1 MGWIFLLVGVSG
13 FEPEASWTRTKRDTK
28 LRHTPK
34 SLLLYRKNLH
44 LSTHNREIL
53 FILRQV
59 SLLSWL
65 HSLVRGDIMG
75 YRVDY
80 GPVKQERK
88 GRSSI
93 SRVLMLTA
101 VCLLV
106 FLLLVNSFCPRGA
119 EVLRSFLLPG
129 DAAVTAAALEE
140 LSAELQNGEDISSAL
155 ESFCRKIIQNAHID
169 PG

>member
-1 MGWIFLLVGVSG
+1 M
-13 FEPEASWTRTKRDTK
+13 
-28 LRHTPK
+28 
-34 SLLLYRKNLH
+34 
-44 LSTHNREIL
+44 
-53 FILRQV
+53 LRQV
-59 SLLSWL
+59 SLLSRL
-65 HSLVRGDIMG
+65 HSLVRGDNMG

-80 GPVKQERK
+80 GPRNPGHK
-88 GRSSI
+88 GKSSF
-93 SRVLMLTA
+93 SRVLVLTA

-140 LSAELQNGEDISSAL
+140 LSAELQNGEEISSAL
-155 ESFCRKIIQNAHID
+155 ESFCRKIIQNAHIV